1 MRHFVLRIKELYPCL
16 GSDSANPTLTA
27 YLPDNLDEMGWQ
39 ERKRPCLIICPG
51 GAYAMCSQREA
62 EPVALNFLSCG
73 YNVFILNYSVAPCR
87 FPSQLREVAAALE
100 CVYKNADEW
109 HCDLSKVAIMG
120 FSAGGHLAAQ
130 YINAFDCPEI
140 RDLFPQSRPV
150 NAAVLCYPV
159 ITADERYSHK
169 GSFENLLGHGIESD
183 EERERFSCERLV
195 SPRTPSAFIWHTAED
210 TSVPPM
216 NSLLYAEALAKNGVP
231 FSLHIYPAGRHGLA
245 TCDNQTNEPLSG
257 AANMAHEWINE
268 AREWLKLAL
277 GL

>member
-1 MRHFVLRIKELYPCL
+1 MRHFVSRIKELYPCL
-16 GSDSANPTLTA
+16 GSGSADPTLSV
-27 YLPDNLDEMGWQ
+27 YLPDNLYEMGWQ
-39 ERKRPCLIICPG
+39 ERKRPCLLICPG

-62 EPVALNFLSCG
+62 EPVALNFLPGG

-87 FPSQLREVAAALE
+87 FPAQLREVAAALE
-100 CVYKNADEW
+100 CVYENAEEW
-109 HCDLSKVAIMG
+109 HCDLSKIAIMG

-130 YINAFDCPEI
+130 YANSFDCPEI
-140 RDLFPQSRPV
+140 RSAFPQSKPV

-169 GSFENLLGHGIESD
+169 GSFENLLGHTIATD
-183 EERERFSCERLV
+183 EEMNRFSCERLV
-195 SPRTPSAFIWHTAED
+195 SPRTPPAFIWHTAAD

-231 FSLHIYPAGRHGLA
+231 FSLRIYPAGRHGLA
-245 TCDNQTNEPLSG
+245 TCDNRTNEPLNG
-257 AANMAHEWINE
+257 AAGIAGDWISA
-268 AREWLKLAL
+268 AREWLTLTL